1 VGAGVILSVFA
12 NNEFEKEAK
21 MRRVLRLL
29 VLLPVASWFQ
39 GDTLSP
45 AKTRNSSYILYVGTY
60 TNADSKGIY
69 GYRFNAA
76 SGQLSSLGLEAETV
90 NPSFLTADRARTF
103 LYAVNE
109 VPQYMGAQGGAVTA
123 FAIDRRSGK
132 LSRLNDSSSRGADPC
147 YISLDKAG
155 HYVLV
160 ANYTGGN
167 VAVLPILKDG
177 RLASASVFEQDSGSG
192 PNHERQQGPHAHWI
206 ETTADNRF
214 ALVADLGID
223 KILVYHFDP
232 GSGALTPNNPPA
244 ANLEAGAGP
253 RHLTFARNEK
263 FAYVINELQ
272 SAITAFAYD
281 SAQGH
286 LQAFQTI
293 STVPR
298 DFHLPNTAAEI
309 QVHPNGKFLYASN
322 RGDDSIAAFSINQS
336 TGHLTLIGHFKSG
349 GKTPRHFAF
358 DPTGTRL
365 LVANQESSNIVVFNI
380 DAHSGNLTETSRIN
394 NIGSPVCLLFVAA
407 E

>member
-1 VGAGVILSVFA
+1 MGNL
-12 NNEFEKEAK
+12 EEAK

-29 VLLPVASWFQ
+29 LVLLVSAWFQ

-45 AKTRNSSYILYVGTY
+45 AETRNSSYILYVGTY
-60 TNADSKGIY
+60 TKAESKGIY
-69 GYRFNAA
+69 GYRFDAA

-90 NPSFLTADRARTF
+90 NPSFLTADGARGF

-123 FAIDRRSGK
+123 FAIDRPSGK
-132 LSRLNDSSSRGADPC
+132 LSRLNDTSSRGADPC

-167 VAVLPILKDG
+167 VAALPVLKDG
-177 RLASASVFEQDSGSG
+177 RLAAASAFRQDSGSG
-192 PNHERQQGPHAHWI
+192 PNHERQEGPHAHWI

-232 GSGALTPNNPPA
+232 GSGALTPNEPPA
-244 ANLEAGAGP
+244 ANLQAGAGP
-253 RHLTFARNEK
+253 RHLAFAPDEK
-263 FAYVINELQ
+263 FAYVIDELQ
-272 SAITAFAYD
+272 SSITAFAYD
-281 SAQGH
+281 SAQGR
-286 LQAFQTI
+286 LGAFQTI
-293 STVPR
+293 STLPK
-298 DFHLPNTAAEI
+298 DFHGRNTAAEI
-309 QVHPNGKFLYASN
+309 QVHPSGKFLYASN
-322 RGDDSIAAFSINQS
+322 RGDDSIAAFSIDQS

-365 LVANQESSNIVVFNI
+365 LVANQESSNIVLFNI
-380 DAHSGNLTETSRIN
+380 DRTSGNLTQKSQIN
-394 NIGSPVCLLFVAA
+394 NVPSPVCLLFVAA